1 MKTNDNS
8 LKEKD
13 DVNVDLNQE
22 IDKNGI
28 EDGTRS

>member
-1 MKTNDNS
+1 MIIIS
-8 LKEKD
+8 QEKD

-28 EDGTRS
+28 EDVTRS

>member
-28 EDGTRS
+28 EDVTRS